1 MDGSIVKFEENFNVK
16 FTDHNE
22 GMKAF
27 IQNSF
32 AEFKKKKMF
41 LEYLCQQEERINILE
56 SEKAMFQQ
64 QIISLKSVM
73 CTSDSNIK
81 ELEQYGRRLCLCI
94 KSMSC

>member
-32 AEFKKKKMF
+32 AEFKKKKCF
-41 LEYLCQQEERINILE
+41 WNIFV
-56 SEKAMFQQ
+56 SK
-64 QIISLKSVM
+64 KR
-73 CTSDSNIK
+73 
-81 ELEQYGRRLCLCI
+81 G
-94 KSMSC
+94 